1 MTIYVLEVEG
11 LNTGFA
17 YFNQFRA
24 DVWAANDPENRSYS
38 TVTISDAEEG
48 ATLFDLAIPQ
58 VLDEDEDEEEC
69 PLCG

>member
-48 ATLFDLAIPQ
+48 ETLFDIQ
-58 VLDEDEDEEEC
+58 VEEEDEDEEEC